1 MALDNHADRRN
12 GAARWV
18 ANISTASTSLQ
29 YISAA
34 VISILYYCRYVLG
47 VACDVGMTSA
57 GMGAGSALGLEGE
70 VGRFDKSGPVI
81 GERVHDD
88 RIPRHRRRTVGCIL
102 PFGLRPSDRSS
113 LRIPIP
119 CTGSCAASIRKE

>member
-57 GMGAGSALGLEGE
+57 GMGAGSALGC
-70 VGRFDKSGPVI
+70 RAKSGASI
-81 GERVHDD
+81 KAG
-88 RIPRHRRRTVGCIL
+88 
-102 PFGLRPSDRSS
+102 RSS
-113 LRIPIP
+113 GREYMTIEYQDIAGEPSAAFCRSACVHPI
-119 CTGSCAASIRKE
+119 AAA